1 MTDTATIPTGLPRT
15 LLFTGKGGVGKTTV
29 AAATAVHAAR
39 RGHKTLVLSTD
50 AAHSLGDALGVP
62 LTADPTE
69 IEPGLF
75 AQQVDPRVR
84 MERHWRSVQEH
95 LVRALESIGV
105 DPIAAEEMTVLPA
118 AEELL
123 ALFEMREQVQAG
135 IWDLVVVDCAP
146 TAETLRLLALP
157 EALDRYLHRSVP
169 VSLRLARAVRV
180 GQLGGGPDPLLAG
193 LDRLTRELA
202 EVRDVL
208 TAPSTG
214 VRLVLTPDRIVLA
227 ETRRTLTALALFGY
241 PVETVVLNRLLP
253 DSADPWMAA
262 RARRE
267 NEVSESVHESFHPLP
282 VLHAGFALYE
292 PLGADALGGI
302 GEQLYGPVS
311 GRLDHDP
318 LVPSAGGPA
327 MRIERDDQDYVLH
340 LALPLAHREELDL
353 SRSDDDLQLTWGTA
367 RRVLALPSALR
378 RCDVVGARLRDGDLQ
393 IRFRP
398 DPDLWRPL

>member
-1 MTDTATIPTGLPRT
+1 MTDRSLTAGLPRT

-50 AAHSLGDALGVP
+50 AAHSLGDALDVP

-75 AQQVDPRVR
+75 AQQVDPRAR

-180 GQLGGGPDPLLAG
+180 GQLGGGVDPLLAG

-202 EVRDVL
+202 EVREVL
-208 TAPSTG
+208 TGPNTG
-214 VRLVLTPDRIVLA
+214 VRLVLTPDNIVLA

-241 PVETVVLNRLLP
+241 PVEAVVLNRLLP
-253 DSADPWMAA
+253 ASQDPWMAA
-262 RARRE
+262 RASRE
-267 NEVSESVHESFHPLP
+267 TAVTDAVHASFHPLP
-282 VLHAGFALYE
+282 VLHAGFALHE
-292 PLGADALGGI
+292 PLGGDALVGI
-302 GEQLYGPVS
+302 GEQLYGPLL

-318 LVPSAGGPA
+318 LVPSGTDRALQ
-327 MRIERDDQDYVLH
+327 IERDGDDYVLH
-340 LALPLAHREELDL
+340 LALPLASRDELDL
-353 SRSDDDLQLTWGTA
+353 SRSEDDLQITWGTA

-378 RCDVVGARLRDGDLQ
+378 RCDVVGARLREGDLQ
-393 IRFRP
+393 VRFRP
-398 DPDLWRPL
+398 DPDQWRPL